1 MKDQVEWFTPMPP
14 LVVPQIIIIAR
25 FHQIIISCHWNKW
38 TLADLA
44 PADKYRSTL
53 RSLIMQYSLYYL
65 HVSARSDIYRS
76 SADQVW
82 FIQFPVW
89 ALDHNWEA
97 QLHSWTVA
105 VKHRKIQKRR
115 CVSNNSVT
123 LVGCDRS
130 RSRSV
135 IDPSARWCCIGLWRD
150 RIITSYHSYH
160 WGFYCY
166 HWGYQ
171 RNHYNTNHHFIAS
184 RLLHPLPSSEEYNKI
199 SFWFIFLCKSLEK
212 PPTS

>member
-1 MKDQVEWFTPMPP
+1 MYPRALIYTDHPLTRCDLYSSRCERLITTGKHSCTVEQ
-14 LVVPQIIIIAR
+14 LL
-25 FHQIIISCHWNKW
+25 WN
-38 TLADLA
+38 T
-44 PADKYRSTL
+44 
-53 RSLIMQYSLYYL
+53 
-65 HVSARSDIYRS
+65 
-76 SADQVW
+76 
-82 FIQFPVW
+82 
-89 ALDHNWEA
+89 E
-97 QLHSWTVA
+97 
-105 VKHRKIQKRR
+105 KIEKRR

-184 RLLHPLPSSEEYNKI
+184 RLLHLVPSSEEYNKI

>member
-1 MKDQVEWFTPMPP
+1 MYPRALIYTDHPLTRCDLYSSRCERLITTGKHSCTVEQ
-14 LVVPQIIIIAR
+14 LN
-25 FHQIIISCHWNKW
+25 SCC
-38 TLADLA
+38 
-44 PADKYRSTL
+44 
-53 RSLIMQYSLYYL
+53 
-65 HVSARSDIYRS
+65 
-76 SADQVW
+76 
-82 FIQFPVW
+82 
-89 ALDHNWEA
+89 E
-97 QLHSWTVA
+97 
-105 VKHRKIQKRR
+105 IQKDTKT
-115 CVSNNSVT
+115 T
-123 LVGCDRS
+123 LCFKQQRYIGDRS

-184 RLLHPLPSSEEYNKI
+184 RLLHLVSSSEEYNKI